1 MHEIKKRE
9 EIMPTSVGFGVAIP
23 HGRCKAVKQV
33 SKMTTY
39 KEYKQGLKEQR
50 ERAQAIRNEVFS
62 DKVEKLETDLVR
74 ISNGDVYKI
83 IPRFGTKYE
92 DSRIIKLDP
101 EDVEYHIEEAK
112 KVRELAK
119 IMASKD

>member
-1 MHEIKKRE
+1 M
-9 EIMPTSVGFGVAIP
+9 A
-23 HGRCKAVKQV
+23 
-33 SKMTTY
+33 TY
-39 KEYKQGLKEQR
+39 KEHKEALRKQKEQ
-50 ERAQAIRNEVFS
+50 AQAIRNEVFS
-62 DKVEKLETDLVR
+62 DKAEKLATDLVR
-74 ISNGDVYKI
+74 ISTGDVYKI

>member
-1 MHEIKKRE
+1 
-9 EIMPTSVGFGVAIP
+9 
-23 HGRCKAVKQV
+23 
-33 SKMTTY
+33 MTTY

-50 ERAQAIRNEVFS
+50 ERAQAIRNEVFNEAFS
-62 DKVEKLETDLVR
+62 EKLETDLVR
-74 ISNGDVYKI
+74 ISSGDVYKI

-92 DSRIIKLDP
+92 DSRIIKLDQ
-101 EDVEYHIEEAK
+101 EDVEYHVEEAR

>member
-1 MHEIKKRE
+1 MYGIQYTCKIKE
-9 EIMPTSVGFGVAIP
+9 VN
-23 HGRCKAVKQV
+23 
-33 SKMTTY
+33 KMTTY
-39 KEYKQGLKEQR
+39 K
-50 ERAQAIRNEVFS
+50 RAQAIRNEVFS

-83 IPRFGTKYE
+83 IPRFWTKYE

-101 EDVEYHIEEAK
+101 EDVEYHIEEAH

-119 IMASKD
+119 IMASKN

>member
-1 MHEIKKRE
+1 
-9 EIMPTSVGFGVAIP
+9 
-23 HGRCKAVKQV
+23 
-33 SKMTTY
+33 MTTY

-50 ERAQAIRNEVFS
+50 ERIQAIRNEVFS

-74 ISNGDVYKI
+74 ISNGD
-83 IPRFGTKYE
+83 
-92 DSRIIKLDP
+92 SRIIKLDP
-101 EDVEYHIEEAK
+101 EDVEYNIEEAR

>member
-1 MHEIKKRE
+1 
-9 EIMPTSVGFGVAIP
+9 
-23 HGRCKAVKQV
+23 
-33 SKMTTY
+33 MTTY
-39 KEYKQGLKEQR
+39 KEYKKELEKQR

-62 DKVEKLETDLVR
+62 DKAEKLETYLIR

-101 EDVEYHIEEAK
+101 EDVEYHVEEAR
-112 KVRELAK
+112 KVKELAK

>member
-1 MHEIKKRE
+1 MHEIKERE
-9 EIMPTSVGFGVAIP
+9 KE
-23 HGRCKAVKQV
+23 V
-33 SKMTTY
+33 SKMATY
-39 KEYKQGLKEQR
+39 KEYKKGLKEQR

-62 DKVEKLETDLVR
+62 DKAEKLETDLVR

-101 EDVEYHIEEAK
+101 EDVEYHVEEAR

-119 IMASKD
+119 VMASKD

>member
-1 MHEIKKRE
+1 MKK
-9 EIMPTSVGFGVAIP
+9 EIMKNA
-23 HGRCKAVKQV
+23 
-33 SKMTTY
+33 
-39 KEYKQGLKEQR
+39 
-50 ERAQAIRNEVFS
+50 RNEVFS
-62 DKVEKLETDLVR
+62 DKAEKLATDIVR
-74 ISNGDVYKI
+74 ISSGDVYKI

-101 EDVEYHIEEAK
+101 EDVEYHIEEAR

>member
-1 MHEIKKRE
+1 
-9 EIMPTSVGFGVAIP
+9 
-23 HGRCKAVKQV
+23 
-33 SKMTTY
+33 MTTY
-39 KEYKQGLKEQR
+39 KEYKQGLKKQR

-62 DKVEKLETDLVR
+62 DKTEKLATDIIR

-92 DSRIIKLDP
+92 DSRIVKLDS
-101 EDVEYHIEEAK
+101 EDVKYHIEEAK

-119 IMASKD
+119 IMASKN

>member
-1 MHEIKKRE
+1 
-9 EIMPTSVGFGVAIP
+9 
-23 HGRCKAVKQV
+23 
-33 SKMTTY
+33 MTTY

-50 ERAQAIRNEVFS
+50 ERIQAIRNEVFS

-83 IPRFGTKYE
+83 IPRFGAKYE

-101 EDVEYHIEEAK
+101 EDVEYNIEEAR

>member
-1 MHEIKKRE
+1 
-9 EIMPTSVGFGVAIP
+9 
-23 HGRCKAVKQV
+23 
-33 SKMTTY
+33 MTAY
-39 KEYKQGLKEQR
+39 KEYKQCLKKQR

-62 DKVEKLETDLVR
+62 DEAEKLETDLVR

-83 IPRFGTKYE
+83 IPRFGAKYE
-92 DSRIIKLDP
+92 DSRIIKLDS
-101 EDVEYHIEEAK
+101 EDVEYHIKEAK

>member
-1 MHEIKKRE
+1 
-9 EIMPTSVGFGVAIP
+9 
-23 HGRCKAVKQV
+23 
-33 SKMTTY
+33 MTTY
-39 KEYKQGLKEQR
+39 KEYKQGLKKQR

-62 DKVEKLETDLVR
+62 DKTEKLATDIIK

-83 IPRFGTKYE
+83 IPRFGAKYE

-101 EDVEYHIEEAK
+101 EDVEYHVKEAR

>member
-1 MHEIKKRE
+1 
-9 EIMPTSVGFGVAIP
+9 
-23 HGRCKAVKQV
+23 
-33 SKMTTY
+33 MTTY

-50 ERAQAIRNEVFS
+50 KRAQALRNEVFS

-101 EDVEYHIEEAK
+101 EDVEYHIEEAR

-119 IMASKD
+119 IMASKN

>member
-1 MHEIKKRE
+1 
-9 EIMPTSVGFGVAIP
+9 
-23 HGRCKAVKQV
+23 
-33 SKMTTY
+33 MTTY

-62 DKVEKLETDLVR
+62 EKLETDLVR
-74 ISNGDVYKI
+74 ISSGDVYKI

-101 EDVEYHIEEAK
+101 EDVEYHIEEAR

>member
-1 MHEIKKRE
+1 MHEISRIENKER
-9 EIMPTSVGFGVAIP
+9 
-23 HGRCKAVKQV
+23 RN
-33 SKMTTY
+33 KMVTY
-39 KEYKQGLKEQR
+39 KEYKQGLKERR
-50 ERAQAIRNEVFS
+50 ERVQTIRNEVFS
-62 DKVEKLETDLVR
+62 DKTEKLETDLVR

-92 DSRIIKLDP
+92 DSRIIKLDS
-101 EDVEYHIEEAK
+101 EDVEYHIEEAR

>member
-1 MHEIKKRE
+1 
-9 EIMPTSVGFGVAIP
+9 
-23 HGRCKAVKQV
+23 
-33 SKMTTY
+33 MTTY

-50 ERAQAIRNEVFS
+50 ERVQAIRNEVFS
-62 DKVEKLETDLVR
+62 DKAEKLETDLVR

-92 DSRIIKLDP
+92 DSRIIKLDT
-101 EDVEYHIEEAK
+101 EDVECHIEEAR

>member
-1 MHEIKKRE
+1 M
-9 EIMPTSVGFGVAIP
+9 A
-23 HGRCKAVKQV
+23 
-33 SKMTTY
+33 TY

-50 ERAQAIRNEVFS
+50 ERAQVIRNEVFS
-62 DKVEKLETDLVR
+62 DEAEKLETDLVR

-83 IPRFGTKYE
+83 IPR
-92 DSRIIKLDP
+92 
-101 EDVEYHIEEAK
+101 EEAK

>member
-1 MHEIKKRE
+1 MYEVKKE
-9 EIMPTSVGFGVAIP
+9 
-23 HGRCKAVKQV
+23 V
-33 SKMTTY
+33 SKMATY

-62 DKVEKLETDLVR
+62 DKAEKLETDLVR

-92 DSRIIKLDP
+92 DSRIIKLNP
-101 EDVEYHIEEAK
+101 EDVEYHVEEAR

-119 IMASKD
+119 VMALKD

>member
-1 MHEIKKRE
+1 
-9 EIMPTSVGFGVAIP
+9 
-23 HGRCKAVKQV
+23 
-33 SKMTTY
+33 MTTY
-39 KEYKQGLKEQR
+39 KEYKQELKEQR

-62 DKVEKLETDLVR
+62 DKTEKLATDLVR

-101 EDVEYHIEEAK
+101 EDVKYHIEEAK

-119 IMASKD
+119 IMASKN

>member
-1 MHEIKKRE
+1 M
-9 EIMPTSVGFGVAIP
+9 A
-23 HGRCKAVKQV
+23 
-33 SKMTTY
+33 TY
-39 KEYKQGLKEQR
+39 KEYKQEQR

-62 DKVEKLETDLVR
+62 DKAEKLATDIVR
-74 ISNGDVYKI
+74 ISSGDVYKI

-101 EDVEYHIEEAK
+101 EDVEYHIEEAR

-119 IMASKD
+119 VMANKD

>member
-1 MHEIKKRE
+1 
-9 EIMPTSVGFGVAIP
+9 
-23 HGRCKAVKQV
+23 
-33 SKMTTY
+33 MTTY

-50 ERAQAIRNEVFS
+50 ERIQAIRNEVFS

-101 EDVEYHIEEAK
+101 EERYSDEELLSVLNTYLEK
-112 KVRELAK
+112 GV
-119 IMASKD
+119 

>member
-1 MHEIKKRE
+1 MN
-9 EIMPTSVGFGVAIP
+9 
-23 HGRCKAVKQV
+23 
-33 SKMTTY
+33 TY

-50 ERAQAIRNEVFS
+50 ERVQAIRNEVFS
-62 DKVEKLETDLVR
+62 DKAEKLETDLVR

-101 EDVEYHIEEAK
+101 EDVEYHIEEAR
-112 KVRELAK
+112 KVRELAQ

>member
-1 MHEIKKRE
+1 
-9 EIMPTSVGFGVAIP
+9 
-23 HGRCKAVKQV
+23 
-33 SKMTTY
+33 MTTY

-50 ERAQAIRNEVFS
+50 ERIQAIRNEVFS

-74 ISNGDVYKI
+74 ISN
-83 IPRFGTKYE
+83 E

-101 EDVEYHIEEAK
+101 EDVEYNIEEAR

>member
-1 MHEIKKRE
+1 
-9 EIMPTSVGFGVAIP
+9 
-23 HGRCKAVKQV
+23 
-33 SKMTTY
+33 MTTY

-62 DKVEKLETDLVR
+62 DAEKLETDIVR
-74 ISNGDVYKI
+74 ISSGDVYKI

-101 EDVEYHIEEAK
+101 EDVEYHVKEAR